1 MKTKPAI
8 LLFALFAVSG
18 LPAAAAGDGK
28 PPVPDF
34 TKGGQ
39 RDAMHDWTLGPTG
52 LRGWVWSWKG
62 QTTDARQILITEEAP
77 GSPADGRV
85 KAGDVILGIH
95 GKPFADDARRVLAE
109 SITEAEAR
117 DGRLDLLCWSDGVSR
132 EVAVRLPVLGKYSG
146 TAPYDCPKSKRILEQ
161 GCAAIVRSGFRNPR
175 GVIDVSIP
183 NDLKAL
189 ALIAGGNPD
198 HLPAA
203 AEYARVVANHT
214 PGGHKSWGYAY
225 ETLFLA
231 EYALATGD
239 AAVMPGLKRLST
251 DIAKGQSAVGTWG
264 HSFAREEGN
273 LNGYGCMNQP
283 GIVLTLAMQAAR
295 EAGVKSTDLDAAIA
309 KSARFLRWY
318 VDKGAV
324 PYGDHA
330 PWPDHEDNGKCSSA
344 ALMFDGMGERHAAA
358 YFSRMATA
366 AYAERESGHTGNFFN
381 ILWALPGVSRSGPLA
396 TGAYLRETAW
406 YYDLARGWDGSFRH
420 QGIPGERESYQGWD
434 STGAYLLSYALPLK
448 KTLITGRKP
457 TLVPPLT
464 PDQLAETIRDGRWSW
479 WSGQADFYEVLSTDE
494 LTKKLSSWSPAVR
507 LRAAKA
513 LAAKPDANVETL
525 TRMLVSDKRE
535 TQYGACVALRFL
547 GAKADP
553 AAGEL
558 RKLLVSSDPWLR
570 ALAAE
575 AIAETTLAVREAAIP
590 DLLRALV
597 RRDDGEDPRRCVMG
611 PLTEVLFKP
620 APGRRDPD
628 SILRRSLDPVADAD
642 RPLLIRAIRDV
653 LHSEDGRIRG
663 GVSRIYPLLKPGE
676 LAQLMPDIV
685 ETIRRPAPS
694 GEMFAN
700 DIRLSGLELLQSLRI
715 RDGIG
720 YCVDYMTGLG
730 WGRDRMLPV
739 CFKVLSGYG
748 GNVRPFLP
756 RLREYRES
764 LAAEDRGRK
773 EKDSPLSKNIEAL
786 DQLIIRIE
794 SDATPVTLRSVDEF
808 VANPNRPR

>member
-1 MKTKPAI
+1 MNAKPSIFLA
-8 LLFALFAVSG
+8 ALFAWPV
-18 LPAAAAGDGK
+18 LHAAPAGSGK
-28 PPVPDF
+28 PPVQDF
-34 TKGGQ
+34 TNGGQ
-39 RDAMHDWTLGPTG
+39 RDSTHDWTLGPTG

-62 QTTDARQILITEEAP
+62 QTTDARQILVTEVAP
-77 GSPADGRV
+77 GSPAEGRLH
-85 KAGDVILGIH
+85 AGDVILGID
-95 GKPFADDARRVLAE
+95 GKPFANDARRVFAE
-109 SITEAEAR
+109 SITRAEAA
-117 DGRLDLLCWSDGVSR
+117 DGKLALLCWNKEGTRKVEIR
-132 EVAVRLPVLGKYSG
+132 IPAIGAYSS
-146 TAPYDCPKSKRILEQ
+146 TAPYDCPKSKRIFEQ
-161 GCAAIVRSGFRNPR
+161 GCTAIVRNGFRNPR
-175 GVIDVSIP
+175 GAVEVSIP

-189 ALIAGGNPD
+189 ALVAGGNPD

-239 AAVMPGLKRLST
+239 ASVKPGLKRLAT

-264 HSFAREEGN
+264 HGFAREEGN

-295 EAGVKSTDLDAAIA
+295 EAGVKSADLDAAIA
-309 KSARFLRWY
+309 RSARFLRWY

-330 PWPDHEDNGKCSSA
+330 PWPDHDDNGKCSSA
-344 ALMFDGMGERHAAA
+344 ALMFDGLGERHAAA
-358 YFSRMATA
+358 FFSRMATA

-381 ILWALPGVSRSGPLA
+381 VLWALPGVSRSGPLA
-396 TGAYLRETAW
+396 TGAYMKETAW

-434 STGAYLLSYALPLK
+434 STGAYLLAYALPLK

-457 TLVPPLT
+457 AVVPPLT
-464 PDQLAETIRDGRWSW
+464 RDEVAETIRDGRWSW
-479 WSGQADFYEVLSTDE
+479 WSGQQDLYDVLTTGVLME
-494 LTKKLSSWSPAVR
+494 KLSSWSPAVR

-513 LAAKPDANVETL
+513 LAAKPDAAVDAL
-525 TRMLVSDKRE
+525 ARMLASEKRE
-535 TQYGACVALRFL
+535 SRYGACVALKFL
-547 GAKADP
+547 GTKADP

-558 RKLLVSSDPWLR
+558 RKLLSSPDPWLR

-575 AIAETTLAVREAAIP
+575 AIAETSPAVREAAVP

-597 RRDDGEDPRRCVMG
+597 RKDDAGDPRRCVMG

-628 SILRRSLDPVADAD
+628 PILSRSFDPVAEAD
-642 RPLLIRAIRDV
+642 RPLLVRAIRDV

-663 GVSRIYPLLKPGE
+663 GVSRIYPFLNPAE
-676 LAQLMPDIV
+676 LALLMPDIV
-685 ETIRRPAPS
+685 ETVRTPAPS

-715 RDGIG
+715 REGMG

-748 GNVRPFLP
+748 GNARPFLP
-756 RLREYRES
+756 RLKEYRET
-764 LAAEDRGRK
+764 LAAEDRGKK
-773 EKDSPLSKNIEAL
+773 EKDGPLAKNIEAL
-786 DQLIIRIE
+786 DQLIVRIGQD
-794 SDATPVTLRSVDEF
+794 SAPVALRSVEEF
-808 VANPNRPR
+808 VASPRRPE